1 MTEAESVMPRRAM
14 RAASPLSGASPDDS
28 SLDNPLDP
36 PSHRPSRAI
45 WATLDGD
52 ELDEPP
58 TTPVPPPSPVLPG
71 PDSALRALGGRAAPA
86 DDVYVPRR
94 SATSVSS
101 PPEPPESLEPTVA
114 EAAAFVPT
122 LPPPPRIPERRTG
135 LTGFWADKRQR
146 LTALA
151 VIGLAILALVAG
163 LVITNLPAGTPTP
176 GTSATPSTDSSAPDP
191 AQLVAPEDLTALGDT
206 GAWTIVD
213 TVTAPTASSPQPLCA
228 PATPDSQQAAT
239 NRQERRLSAT
249 SGATL
254 LQLHEIYP
262 TAEAATAAF
271 NARLPQVNGCAGST
285 VLVGGTSTV
294 AGLADAAAAVTV
306 TLQEVKAEGH
316 TVLLARTGRFLDIVD
331 LGNPD
336 KALSSAALAKAVAP
350 SLQRQCGVAAGT
362 CPTTV
367 KAESILGVTTGE
379 LGWLIENDLPR
390 VTLGAGRWGATTS
403 GPPNLVGSQCEAVD
417 LNQVPKATQ
426 SLHRTYLLADDS
438 AAPSGFGVDEAVYTF
453 ATATEATALV
463 RKIDAN
469 FESCRTRTRTATV
482 TTLKPASTTGAD
494 GAKVT
499 VQGFTVVQRVS
510 ATKNVAF
517 RVALAAVGTRVVYLL
532 ANPSGDFDFTDA
544 QWTAAGTRAAQR
556 ATQF

>member
-1 MTEAESVMPRRAM
+1 MARRGMTDSASV
-14 RAASPLSGASPDDS
+14 
-28 SLDNPLDP
+28 
-36 PSHRPSRAI
+36 
-45 WATLDGD
+45 TF
-52 ELDEPP
+52 
-58 TTPVPPPSPVLPG
+58 PG
-71 PDSALRALGGRAAPA
+71 PLRGRTVSLAAAGVSGRVRGDAWVSMVRMPAPGERRRSRVRLTVSAL
-86 DDVYVPRR
+86 D
-94 SATSVSS
+94 S
-101 PPEPPESLEPTVA
+101 PT
-114 EAAAFVPT
+114 
-122 LPPPPRIPERRTG
+122 
-135 LTGFWADKRQR
+135 
-146 LTALA
+146 
-151 VIGLAILALVAG
+151 
-163 LVITNLPAGTPTP
+163 
-176 GTSATPSTDSSAPDP
+176 PDP
-191 AQLVAPEDLTALGDT
+191 AVVSVVAGMFPGAVAGAATGAAAAAIGWLLVSGCALIAWFTVMALPVVSVLRFSTQFWLAAHGAGAAIGDRTITLIPLGLTAAQILVALSL
-206 GAWTIVD
+206 
-213 TVTAPTASSPQPLCA
+213 ASWVLRHHA
-228 PATPDSQQAAT
+228 GPADADGEGRARTLRTAAT
-239 NRQERRLSAT
+239 FVAGYALVVALAALA
-249 SGATL
+249 SGSS
-254 LQLHEIYP
+254 
-262 TAEAATAAF
+262 
-271 NARLPQVNGCAGST
+271 ARLPQVNGCAGST

-463 RKIDAN
+463 RKINAN

-482 TTLKPASTTGAD
+482 TTLKPAGTTGAD

-499 VQGFTVVQRVS
+499 VQEFTVVQRVS

-544 QWTAAGTRAAQR
+544 QWTAVGTRAAQR

>member
-1 MTEAESVMPRRAM
+1 MTEAEPVMPRRAM
-14 RAASPLSGASPDDS
+14 RAASPLSAASPGDS
-28 SLDNPLDP
+28 SLETPLEA

-58 TTPVPPPSPVLPG
+58 TTPVPPPAPVLPG
-71 PDSALRALGGRAAPA
+71 PDSAGDAAASRAARP
-86 DDVYVPRR
+86 DDVYIPRR
-94 SATSVSS
+94 SAASVSS
-101 PPEPPESLEPTVA
+101 PPEAPEPTVV

-122 LPPPPRIPERRTG
+122 LPPPPRIPDRRAAG
-135 LTGFWADKRQR
+135 LSGFWADKRQR
-146 LTALA
+146 LTALL

-163 LVITNLPAGTPTP
+163 LIVTNLPAGVVTTPS
-176 GTSATPSTDSSAPDP
+176 TSATPSTDSSAPDP
-191 AQLVAPEDLTALGDT
+191 AQLVAPEDLAGLGDT

-213 TVTAPTASSPQPLCA
+213 TVTAPTTSSPQPLCA

-239 NRQERRLSAT
+239 NRQERRLSSA

-271 NARLPQVNGCAGST
+271 NARLPEVNGCAGST
-285 VLVGGTSTV
+285 VLVGTTSTV

-316 TVLLARTGRFLDIVD
+316 TVLIARTGRYLDIVD

-336 KALSSAALAKAVAP
+336 KALSSTALAKAVAP

-367 KAESILGVTTGE
+367 KAENILGAAAGE
-379 LGWLIENDLPR
+379 IGWLIENDLPR
-390 VTLGAGRWGATTS
+390 VTPGAGRWGATAS

-453 ATATEATALV
+453 ATGAEATALV
-463 RKIDAN
+463 RKINAN

-482 TTLKPASTTGAD
+482 TTLEPASTTGAD

-499 VQGFTVVQRVS
+499 VQGFTVLQRVS

-544 QWTAAGTRAAQR
+544 QWTAVGTRAAQR